1 MGKDKKKIAVF
12 RLTSRTK
19 LFWANLMFIFIVG
32 GIGLQALSSQGANA
46 QPGNQPPQ
54 QIPTGVK
61 RVGADLSV
69 AFPPPGVDV
78 DADIAIID
86 RGVAAYHPDLNV
98 YRCLTFSSP
107 KSSVETNTPIVP
119 VRGCRDENGHGT
131 SVAGVAAAKNNNIGT
146 VGTAPGA
153 RIWALDVCDPVCTPN
168 AMLAAYRY
176 VLAHADEIDVVN
188 ISLGVNFPT
197 NFKEDKAAI
206 EAIISKG
213 VVVVVSAGN
222 ENIDVKGRS
231 PSGIPAAITVSAIA
245 DTDGKCG
252 GKGPPTPVNR
262 VINPDDFI
270 LSASNFGSGVDFAAP
285 GNYIR
290 TTIPPDRYDNTASD
304 TSVAAPH
311 VAGAV
316 ALFKSRHPNATPAE
330 IEKVLHND
338 ATKVPPA
345 SLRLKAPADPLQPCD
360 GKARGYFAHAY
371 PPSSKVRPGSHYH
384 YEDLLYMGNIK

>member
-1 MGKDKKKIAVF
+1 
-12 RLTSRTK
+12 
-19 LFWANLMFIFIVG
+19 
-32 GIGLQALSSQGANA
+32 
-46 QPGNQPPQ
+46 
-54 QIPTGVK
+54 VK

-69 AFPPPGVDV
+69 AILRGMDI
-78 DADIAIID
+78 DADIAVID
-86 RGVAAYHPDLNV
+86 HGVAHHPDLNIHE
-98 YRCLTFSSP
+98 CLTFSSP
-107 KSSVETNTPIVP
+107 KSPVAANTPIVS

-153 RIWALDVCDPVCTPN
+153 RIWALDVCDPGCTRN
-168 AMLAAYRY
+168 AMVAAYRY

-188 ISLGVNFPT
+188 ISLGEYFPA
-197 NFKEDKAAI
+197 NFKEDKNAI

-222 ENIDVKGRS
+222 QNLDIKGRS

-252 GKGPPTPVNR
+252 GTGPATR
-262 VINPDDFI
+262 VYSEEQKKVIDNPDDFI
-270 LSASNFGSGVDFAAP
+270 LSDSNFGSVVDFAAP

-290 TTIPPDRYDNTASD
+290 TTIPPDGYSLASG

-311 VAGAV
+311 VAGAA
-316 ALFKSRHPNATPAE
+316 ALIKSRHPNATPAE

-345 SLRLKAPADPLQPCD
+345 SLRLKAPVDPRQPCD

-371 PPSSKVRPGSHYH
+371 PPSSKVRPGSGFH

>member
-1 MGKDKKKIAVF
+1 LLFF

-19 LFWANLMFIFIVG
+19 LFWANLLFILMVG
-32 GIGLQALSSQGANA
+32 VIGAQALSSQGVNA
-46 QPGNQPPQ
+46 QLGNQPAQ

-69 AFPPPGVDV
+69 AFPPRGVDV

-86 RGVAAYHPDLNV
+86 RGVAAHHPDLNV

-107 KSSVETNTPIVP
+107 KSLVATNTPIVIKENE
-119 VRGCRDENGHGT
+119 CRDERGHGT

-197 NFKEDKAAI
+197 NFKEDKNAI
-206 EAIISKG
+206 DAIISKG

-222 ENIDVKGRS
+222 ENRDVKGRS
-231 PSGIPAAITVSAIA
+231 PSGVPAAITVSAIA

-252 GKGPPTPVNR
+252 GKGPATPVNG

-270 LSASNFGSGVDFAAP
+270 LSTSNFGSGVDFAAP

-290 TTIPPDRYDNTASD
+290 TTTIPDGYDNTASD

-311 VAGAV
+311 VAGAA
-316 ALFKSRHPNATPAE
+316 ALIKSLHPNASPAQ
-330 IEKVLHND
+330 IEKILHND

-345 SLRLKAPADPLQPCD
+345 SLKAPVDPRQPCD

-371 PPSSKVRPGSHYH
+371 PPSSKVRPGSDKLPFH
-384 YEDLLYMGNIK
+384 YEDLLFMGNIK

>member
-1 MGKDKKKIAVF
+1 M
-12 RLTSRTK
+12 
-19 LFWANLMFIFIVG
+19 
-32 GIGLQALSSQGANA
+32 
-46 QPGNQPPQ
+46 
-54 QIPTGVK
+54 
-61 RVGADLSV
+61 
-69 AFPPPGVDV
+69 
-78 DADIAIID
+78 
-86 RGVAAYHPDLNV
+86 
-98 YRCLTFSSP
+98 SP
-107 KSSVETNTPIVP
+107 VP
-119 VRGCRDENGHGT
+119 GCRDENGHGT
-131 SVAGVAAAKNNNIGT
+131 QVAGVAAAKNNNIGT

-188 ISLGVNFPT
+188 ISLGVNFPA
-197 NFKEDKAAI
+197 NFKEDKNAI

-252 GKGPPTPVNR
+252 GTGPDTR
-262 VINPDDFI
+262 VYSEEQKKVIYNPDDFI

-311 VAGAV
+311 VAGAA
-316 ALFKSRHPNATPAE
+316 ALIKSLHPNATPAE
-330 IEKVLHND
+330 IEKILHND
-338 ATKVPPA
+338 ATKVPLA
-345 SLRLKAPADPLQPCD
+345 SLRLKAPVDPRQPCD

-371 PPSSKVRPGSHYH
+371 PSSSKVRPGSHYH